1 MVDADLA
8 TAAEELRGEF
18 EQLDP
23 MSIAVTGGGIG
34 IGLFSGEF
42 VAEIVGNTFA
52 SGGGRTRTAVEIAS
66 KFGTA
71 GAFILGRRFVG
82 GQLLGVLMI
91 LAAAGSAASGVL
103 QMFESVLSVIQTG
116 EITGS
121 APGQGDFK
129 SSVSESVEAAQST
142 SNAQGAELSAT

>member
-42 VAEIVGNTFA
+42 VAEIIGNTFT

-82 GQLLGVLMI
+82 GQLLGVLAI

-103 QMFESVLSVIQTG
+103 QMFEAVISGIQTG
-116 EITGS
+116 EFTGS
-121 APGQGDFK
+121 ATANGSFNG
-129 SSVSESVEAAQST
+129 STSESIDAAQDAGG
-142 SNAQGAELSAT
+142 AQAAELSAT